1 MRATVTTTKKDFLR
15 RVASPD
21 FVDLVVISPESAI
34 CIMDGIQVNC
44 RNLPHIR
51 SNYYLEKKKELPWSI
66 YPIIN
71 HDSLILFNISA
82 WTYSYS
88 KLLMMQTWHYMVE
101 RYLYYLQGHL
111 RLGFSDFLSTQR
123 EENTLETMEKQELLT
138 QGMQI
143 PFETSLTAFLDA
155 TAFTKTFG
163 RIIDWSSII
172 HDDSVVYNT
181 IVRPSPSVSAQV
193 AVVVINDVDI
203 VVVLIIETYINT
215 IFHCI

>member
-1 MRATVTTTKKDFLR
+1 
-15 RVASPD
+15 
-21 FVDLVVISPESAI
+21 
-34 CIMDGIQVNC
+34 
-44 RNLPHIR
+44 
-51 SNYYLEKKKELPWSI
+51 
-66 YPIIN
+66 
-71 HDSLILFNISA
+71 
-82 WTYSYS
+82 
-88 KLLMMQTWHYMVE
+88 MVE
-101 RYLYYLQGHL
+101 RYSYYSQGHL
-111 RLGFSDFLSTQR
+111 RLGFSDTDSYFLSTQR